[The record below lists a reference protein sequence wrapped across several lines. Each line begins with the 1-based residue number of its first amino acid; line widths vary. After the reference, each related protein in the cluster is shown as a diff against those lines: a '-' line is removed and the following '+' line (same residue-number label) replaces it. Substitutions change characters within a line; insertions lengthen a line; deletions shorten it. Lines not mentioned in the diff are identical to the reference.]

1 MFPHIVNP
9 RFQFFGGLRLRI
21 GITGNFQVFQSLGQ
35 ITFQDIPITDI
46 FGDLQADGRK
56 RILFSNICNASSRP
70 ARVSSAESLP
80 EYFWQNCSHIS
91 RCFSMAAAFSD
102 FFPKPYLSSGSR
114 AEISAINSFWKGCKS
129 SGSTFKALT
138 SCSSF
143 PFLSMAGPPLRPL
156 STSSSFLRRPP
167 VFQIFLRGSGGT
179 HYFSVGSAISFHQQ
193 NGWERGNA
201 ITPHQLFM
209 EFQLFRRHFPGSLGE
224 IQFQQHELMIRRI
237 FGERIRVKIFCA
249 GECIRDTSRNR

>member
-35 ITFQDIPITDI
+35 ITFQGIPITDI

-80 EYFWQNCSHIS
+80 EYFWQNCSHTS

-102 FFPKPYLSSGSR
+102 FFAKPYLSSGSR
-114 AEISAINSFWKGCKS
+114 AEISAINPFWKGCKS

-143 PFLSMAGPPLRPL
+143 SFPFNGWAAATASFNFLLVSPAA
-156 STSSSFLRRPP
+156 SSFSDIPP
-167 VFQIFLRGSGGT
+167 EFWW
-179 HYFSVGSAISFHQQ
+179 H
-193 NGWERGNA
+193 
-201 ITPHQLFM
+201 PLF
-209 EFQLFRRHFPGSLGE
+209 
-224 IQFQQHELMIRRI
+224 
-237 FGERIRVKIFCA
+237 
-249 GECIRDTSRNR
+249 